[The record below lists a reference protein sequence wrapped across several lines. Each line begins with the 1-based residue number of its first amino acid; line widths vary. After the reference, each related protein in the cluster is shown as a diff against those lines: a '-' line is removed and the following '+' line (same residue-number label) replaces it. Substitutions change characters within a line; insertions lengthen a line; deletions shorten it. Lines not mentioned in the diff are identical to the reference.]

1 MTRPATHRLKLSH
14 LKLPLFVS
22 LVFVLAAC
30 SEEGVTPSITPQA
43 VSGGTV
49 APDLLTVGNFRPAG
63 ENVNGSGG
71 EDTLV
76 DFTFDE
82 PATVSSCCAGFQ
94 LVPVDGGTPL
104 EALTFTDGDGTTTI
118 TFAFEGEV
126 QAGDIARGTVDQN
139 IVQAAGAGSGTNNPP
154 QAAAVGNGG
163 NTADP
168 DLVSVT
174 KDGDQLLFEFDE
186 SIAEDDDVVQ
196 NTSGLRFYTQNA
208 DIYLSSAVKQR
219 STTTLSA
226 IYDLPAGVTLDD
238 AVGGFVV
245 AGTVA
250 GDQLNPNELD
260 EVAPVGDTGAV
271 VCPAPDLAGTT
282 GDGSGPTEAPDLL
295 EVGNFRRGPFTDD
308 YEPTTCVDFVFD
320 QAAYLNGGAL
330 SNFHLV
336 PLSASDALDGSTNAK
351 AESDQ
356 TGDVVVTVVFLGE
369 LEPADFARGYVD
381 TGVVNSAQNNVSAA
395 NPLNINQA
403 ANIEPN
409 TFTENP
415 DLAQNLTSVERQS
428 EVWLIFKFDEPLTD
442 DDVIQNTSGLR
453 VYFPATSQSSTIPDA
468 GAVKVKRVDERTL
481 RAKFKDLPEG
491 YRLRDA
497 VGAYVVQ
504 GTVQAAKGSRGGND
518 GKSAF
523 DETFLTIDWPGS
535 R

>member
-1 MTRPATHRLKLSH
+1 MKPFYRFK
-14 LKLPLFVS
+14 PLILAS
-22 LVFVLAAC
+22 LLVVLAAC
-30 SEEGVTPSITPQA
+30 SEDVELSPGAPLEPQA
-43 VSGGTV
+43 VAGVTE
-49 APDLLTVGNFRPAG
+49 APDLVEVGNVRAG
-63 ENVNGSGG
+63 DDVNGTG
-71 EDTLV
+71 DTDTYV
-76 DFTFDE
+76 DFTVDQE
-82 PATVSSCCAGFQ
+82 ATVVSCCSRFQ
-94 LVPVDGGTPL
+94 VVPVDGGEPL
-104 EALTFTDGDGTTTI
+104 TAVDVINKGETATTFTVVFEE
-118 TFAFEGEV
+118 TFTAGE
-126 QAGDIARGTVDQN
+126 IARGTVDGG
-139 IVQAAGAGSGTNNPP
+139 ILESPATGVTNPP
-154 QAAAVGNGG
+154 QSAAVSGGG

-174 KDGDQLLFEFDE
+174 RDGDQLFFEFDE
-186 SIAEDDDVVQ
+186 SIAEDDDVIQ
-196 NTSGLRFYTQNA
+196 NTSGLRFYTQSA
-208 DIYLSSAVKQR
+208 DTYASSAVKQR
-219 STTTLSA
+219 SETTLSA
-226 IYDLPAGVTLDD
+226 IYDLPEGVTLDD

-271 VCPAPDLAGTT
+271 VCPASDLAGTT
-282 GDGSGPTEAPDLL
+282 GGGAGPTEAPDLL

-336 PLSASDALDGSTNAK
+336 PLDASDALDGSTNVK

-356 TGDVVVTVVFLGE
+356 TGDVVVTVIFPGE

-381 TGVVNSAQNNVSAA
+381 TGVVNSAPNNVSAA

-403 ANIEPN
+403 ANIAPN

-415 DLAQNLTSVERQS
+415 DLVQDLGSVERQS
-428 EVWLIFKFDEPLTD
+428 EVWLLFKFDEPLTG

-497 VGAYVVQ
+497 VGAFVVQ
-504 GTVQAAKGSRGGND
+504 GTVQAAVGSRGGND